1 MTIQPRKKRKISR
14 NFINIHLY
22 TSHRQSTSHMY
33 IMFYYTPQFLSVV
46 PDVEGYIDD
55 MLATA
60 NAGFANSQVDLM
72 VHKFCLAEAS
82 IDEILDT
89 SEMLVQFR
97 NTFGCKHS
105 LFRDF
110 IFL

>member
-1 MTIQPRKKRKISR
+1 
-14 NFINIHLY
+14 
-22 TSHRQSTSHMY
+22 
-33 IMFYYTPQFLSVV
+33 MFYYTPQFLSVV

-60 NAGFANSQVDLM
+60 NAGFANSQVDVT

-89 SEMLVQFR
+89 SEMLVRFR
-97 NTFGCKHS
+97 NTFGRKS
-105 LFRDF
+105 LGLF
-110 IFL
+110 ISTVCISFVSQLKYPWKELNF